1 MLNGTLDMAV
11 KMRLCILRRLQD
23 ELLGGY
29 AAVVF
34 TEMSEKTGDVTEQ
47 RG

>member
-1 MLNGTLDMAV
+1 MSNGTLDMAV

-34 TEMSEKTGDVTEQ
+34 AEISEKSGDVTER